1 MVPPLADHDT
11 PLWVKSGLPRTQPEG
26 PLIAR

>member
-1 MVPPLADHDT
+1 MAPPLADHDT
-11 PLWVKSGLPRTQPEG
+11 PLWIKSGLPRTQPEG